1 MLKTGVWGRTGES
14 YTCHWGKEEQKST
27 REWTR
32 SQLFKQGVEIIQKE
46 NIIKYPQSKLPGG
59 KIPEKK
65 KVKSFN

>member
-1 MLKTGVWGRTGES
+1 MGEDRWVLYLS
-14 YTCHWGKEEQKST
+14 LGQGGAEKHQ
-27 REWTR
+27 RMTR